1 MMAIVI
7 KGTNPD
13 NCMPE
18 VARTVKST
26 SCCVDKE
33 FHAKMRD
40 LKGKFSLDPILL
52 ILTTFPNFILEMH
65 KDMYCMHRILHIGK
79 TIGNYRCIMNH

>member
-1 MMAIVI
+1 MLMMAAVI
-7 KGTNPD
+7 KWTNLD

-33 FHAKMRD
+33 FHAKIRD

-52 ILTTFPNFILEMH
+52 IMTTFPKF
-65 KDMYCMHRILHIGK
+65 YS
-79 TIGNYRCIMNH
+79 